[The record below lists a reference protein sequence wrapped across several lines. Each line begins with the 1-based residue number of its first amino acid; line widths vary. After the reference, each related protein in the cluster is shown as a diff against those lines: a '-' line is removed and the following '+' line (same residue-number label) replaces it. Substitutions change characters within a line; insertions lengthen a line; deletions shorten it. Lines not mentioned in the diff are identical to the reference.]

1 LNDCIG
7 KDTTDILK
15 KYNPDIVK
23 DILLAPPKEA
33 PRCIEKMKSDNSKDI
48 K

>member
-7 KDTTDILK
+7 KDITDILK

-23 DILLAPPKEA
+23 ESFLAPPKEA
-33 PRCIEKMKSDNSKDI
+33 PRCIEKMKSDNKGDI